1 MTVGGFGQLALKDG
15 KLKTCA
21 ISCFGLVLT
30 AALLSCAVTPGHSRD
45 RHDDSLNHGSRRSIG
60 GWVSCNGASDD
71 TSGVTKAFAAASH
84 GAFTLVVDCPVRL
97 KVGMDI
103 SRSVFI
109 DDGTTVEFTGE
120 GKFTVDNVFIPAFVI
135 ADSSRITLTDWNV
148 EYDASL
154 PVQPTKAA
162 NAFNDQ
168 RVSGW
173 LAARRAV
180 VFDKRQGD
188 VHSPWVGPTNTC
200 AVFYIT
206 GDSSNLNVTGMR
218 LTVPAAAGGDRFI
231 PVAFSLGINLK
242 GNQTVTAKMPVTVQ
256 SFAIPH
262 DLTFS
267 NITLDGTYM
276 GWVGALQNAVFEN
289 VHSERYGDL
298 QDAAGQNVGGV
309 GKWFAPPH
317 LFYFG
322 SSPTGDT
329 AFFNRNIRISN
340 VRDDG
345 IRIGRARDA
354 GGTDTISG
362 YALSLKLG
370 CIDCSVDNYLS
381 ARPDGFM
388 DVLPSDGLA
397 VSNVTAS
404 YDSGFLNNLF
414 PGWRFPSSSYKNV
427 KFENITFTDTAP
439 ITIQNPIGNSAQA
452 SNQGIV
458 FKNVRVELNRWAG
471 AAGTPLPAIAG
482 QTNDLSMEYRVK
494 VDGSHFARSQTAGLE
509 VTLQAV
515 PATSPA
521 GAALVLTWASRQ
533 ATNCSGS
540 GAWSGSLGT
549 AGSRTVMAAAAGR
562 DFTITCQNG
571 GTTSASTLH
580 MVPAS

>member
-1 MTVGGFGQLALKDG
+1 
-15 KLKTCA
+15 
-21 ISCFGLVLT
+21 
-30 AALLSCAVTPGHSRD
+30 
-45 RHDDSLNHGSRRSIG
+45 
-60 GWVSCNGASDD
+60 
-71 TSGVTKAFAAASH
+71 
-84 GAFTLVVDCPVRL
+84 
-97 KVGMDI
+97 
-103 SRSVFI
+103 
-109 DDGTTVEFTGE
+109 
-120 GKFTVDNVFIPAFVI
+120 
-135 ADSSRITLTDWNV
+135 
-148 EYDASL
+148 
-154 PVQPTKAA
+154 
-162 NAFNDQ
+162 
-168 RVSGW
+168 
-173 LAARRAV
+173 
-180 VFDKRQGD
+180 
-188 VHSPWVGPTNTC
+188 VGPTYTC

-458 FKNVRVELNRWAG
+458 FKNVRVELTHWAG
-471 AAGTPLPAIAG
+471 AASTPLPAISG
-482 QTNDLSMEYRVK
+482 QTNDLSMEYLVK
-494 VDGSHFARSQTAGLE
+494 DDRSRFVRSQTAGLE
-509 VTLQAV
+509 VTLQAA

-521 GAALVLTWASRQ
+521 GAAVLTWAAPQ
-533 ATNCSGS
+533 ATSCSGS

-549 AGSRTVMAAAAGR
+549 SGSRTVMTGAGGEA
-562 DFTITCQNG
+562 FTITCQNSG
-571 GTTSASTLH
+571 ATSASTLH
-580 MVPAS
+580 LPPA